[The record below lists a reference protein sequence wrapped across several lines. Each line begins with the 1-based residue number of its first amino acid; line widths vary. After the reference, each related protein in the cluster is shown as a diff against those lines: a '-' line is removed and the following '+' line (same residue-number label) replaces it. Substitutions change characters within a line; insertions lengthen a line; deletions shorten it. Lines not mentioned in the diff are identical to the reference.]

1 MMVRKTIEREF
12 SAVQKSAVFRWNNS
26 PAASGRGV
34 CTGGLGSLAYLH
46 GRFLKS
52 SKSMRMLSHTV
63 EGRIPLRGRLWATE
77 GYAGKQATPQQY
89 PSPGIHR
96 QRRYSRRRHTT
107 VLIERTHAEHKREG
121 GSLDRLETVIFSH
134 YDGMESFIFLSIL
147 NLSFTVRYFR
157 FQSHNMM

>member
-1 MMVRKTIEREF
+1 MYRRVGEPC
-12 SAVQKSAVFRWNNS
+12 VFAWAIS
-26 PAASGRGV
+26 QEQQE
-34 CTGGLGSLAYLH
+34 H
-46 GRFLKS
+46 EK
-52 SKSMRMLSHTV
+52 MLSHTV

-134 YDGMESFIFLSIL
+134 YDGMESFIFYLFIYFE
-147 NLSFTVRYFR
+147 FTFYSTL
-157 FQSHNMM
+157 FQISEP